1 MKRQLPRLGA
11 GGCGEEETRGRCR
24 RKPQALC
31 VEPSPVS
38 PRPAGHGHQVACE
51 GSRRAGMRLG
61 AEMMRLNLKAQ
72 VGERRVSCPVGQAAC
87 RPFWV
92 LSAGRQDG

>member
-11 GGCGEEETRGRCR
+11 GGCGEDETRGRCR

-38 PRPAGHGHQVACE
+38 RRPAGRGHQVACE

-61 AEMMRLNLKAQ
+61 AEMMRLNFK
-72 VGERRVSCPVGQAAC
+72 GPG
-87 RPFWV
+87 
-92 LSAGRQDG
+92 G